1 MYTGQL
7 NILTQ
12 DNEVRNESE
21 KKIKQ
26 YDIKRNPEKFITN
39 QQHCRIHKRETATM
53 GDIFGFIF
61 VVLIIIAETKSEEIY
76 IPLSPKKHLPKIL
89 KRKKTI
95 YIIIKSSK

>member
-1 MYTGQL
+1 
-7 NILTQ
+7 
-12 DNEVRNESE
+12 
-21 KKIKQ
+21 
-26 YDIKRNPEKFITN
+26 
-39 QQHCRIHKRETATM
+39 M

-95 YIIIKSSK
+95 YIIIKSSKYID